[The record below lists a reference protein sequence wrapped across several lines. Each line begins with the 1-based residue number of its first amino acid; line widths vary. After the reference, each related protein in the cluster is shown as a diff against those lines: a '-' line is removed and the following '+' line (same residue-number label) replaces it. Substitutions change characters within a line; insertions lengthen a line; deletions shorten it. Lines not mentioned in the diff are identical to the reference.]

1 MFVRQ
6 SKYNAVKKELIESNK
21 HMRAL
26 QAHVEAQH
34 LLIRKL
40 DNQIL
45 ELKVQASLND
55 LQRMLDP
62 KNKTTSLKDT
72 FSASEL
78 KQLLTLCHPDKHNG
92 SSVANTITD
101 KLLRLY
107 KKDGG
112 K

>member
-6 SKYNAVKKELIESNK
+6 SKYNAVKAELNQYKQLS
-21 HMRAL
+21 RAA
-26 QAHVEAQH
+26 QARIDAQD

-55 LQRMLDP
+55 LQRILDP
-62 KNKTTSLKDT
+62 KNKTASLKDT